1 MSNQIFQVRRSIA
14 MVSVAVALLIGGAM
28 AWTVA
33 SGGRPVLGATSA
45 VTLRLADDSK
55 PAQSVGSL
63 SEGFAP
69 VVEPLLAA
77 VVNISSSK
85 VVKTSREESPFEDDP
100 FFRQFFG
107 NPGGP
112 GQGPGQGDGDEQQGG
127 QPREQKEHSLGSGV
141 IVSPDGYIL
150 TNNHVVDDATDIEV
164 VLKDK
169 RQLKAKVVGTDPR
182 TDIAVLKIPAT
193 GLTAVTIGD
202 SAKTRVGDIVLAI
215 GDPFGIGETVT
226 MGIVSALG
234 RRSLDIE
241 GAGGYEDFIQ
251 TDASINPGNSGG
263 ALVNTRGQLIGI
275 NTAIISNG
283 GGGNQGIGFA
293 VPIDMARH
301 VMEQLVSKGKVTRGY
316 LGVSIQEVTPAL
328 AKAFGLPSAEGAL
341 VGDVNSDSPGAK
353 AGLLKGDVIV
363 GLNGQPVSDYQDLR
377 LRVSQSAP
385 GEIAKLDIYRN
396 GQKRQMSVTLG
407 ELPDQQAAAKDAPQA
422 NEDAMEGVQVQ
433 ALTPD
438 LAEQL
443 KVPAGTH
450 GVVVTRVDPDSA
462 AAEGM
467 LQRGDIIQEA
477 NHKPVATP
485 EQLRTAVHDA
495 GNQPLLLLVNRQGV
509 TAYVVIG
516 AK

>member
-14 MVSVAVALLIGGAM
+14 MVSVAIALLIGGAM

-33 SGGRPVLGATSA
+33 SGGRPVLGASRA
-45 VTLRLADDSK
+45 VTLRLADDTK
-55 PAQSVGSL
+55 PTTVGSL
-63 SEGFAP
+63 TEGFAP
-69 VVEPLLAA
+69 VVEPLLPA
-77 VVNISSSK
+77 VVNISTSK
-85 VVKTSREESPFEDDP
+85 VVKTSHGQSPFEDDP

-107 NPGGP
+107 NPFGG
-112 GQGPGQGDGDEQQGG
+112 GDGDEQGGGGQGG
-127 QPREQKEHSLGSGV
+127 QQPPQDQKEHSLGSGV
-141 IVSPDGYIL
+141 IVSADGYIL

-193 GLTAVTIGD
+193 GLSSVTIGD
-202 SAKTRVGDIVLAI
+202 SAKMRVGDVVLAI

-293 VPIDMARH
+293 VPINMARH
-301 VMEQLVSKGKVTRGY
+301 VMEQLVTNGKVTRGY

-328 AKAFGLPSAEGAL
+328 AKAFGLPTAEGAL
-341 VGDVNSDSPGAK
+341 VGDVTSDSPGGK
-353 AGLLKGDVIV
+353 AGLQKGDVIV
-363 GLNGQPVSDYQDLR
+363 GLNGQPISDYQDLR

-385 GEIAKLDIYRN
+385 GETAKLDVYRG
-396 GQKRQMSVTLG
+396 GQKRQMTVTLG
-407 ELPDQQAAAKDAPQA
+407 ELPEQEAAAKSTPQA
-422 NEDAMEGVQVQ
+422 TEDALQGVQVSG
-433 ALTPD
+433 LTPD
-438 LAEQL
+438 IAEQL
-443 KVPAGTH
+443 KLPAGTR
-450 GVVVTRVDPDSA
+450 GVVVMKVDPDSA

-467 LQRGDIIQEA
+467 LQRGDVIQEI
-477 NHKPVATP
+477 NHKPVTTP
-485 EQLRTAVHDA
+485 DQLRAAVHDA
-495 GNQPLLLLVNRQGV
+495 GNQSLLLLVNTQGV
-509 TAYVVIG
+509 TRYVVI
-516 AK
+516 APR

>member
-1 MSNQIFQVRRSIA
+1 MSNPVYQVRRSIA
-14 MVSVAVALLIGGAM
+14 LVAVAVAVLIGGGL

-33 SGGRPVLGATSA
+33 SGGHSVLGATRA

-55 PAQSVGSL
+55 TEPNVASL
-63 SEGFAP
+63 TEGFAP
-69 VVEPLLAA
+69 VVEPLLPA
-77 VVNISSSK
+77 VVNISTSK
-85 VVKTSREESPFEDDP
+85 VVKSSHEESPFEEDP

-107 NPGGP
+107 NPNGGE
-112 GQGPGQGDGDEQQGG
+112 D

-141 IVSPDGYIL
+141 VVSPDGYIL
-150 TNNHVVDDATDIEV
+150 TNNHVVDGATDIEV

-193 GLTAVTIGD
+193 GLASVTIGD
-202 SAKTRVGDIVLAI
+202 SSKMRVGDIVLAV

-263 ALVNTRGQLIGI
+263 ALVNTHGQLIGI

-293 VPIDMARH
+293 VPINMARH
-301 VMEQLVSKGKVTRGY
+301 VMEQLVSNGKVTRGY

-328 AKAFGLPSAEGAL
+328 AKAFGLPSPEGAL
-341 VGDVNSDSPGAK
+341 VGDVTSDSPGAK
-353 AGLLKGDVIV
+353 AGLQKGDVIV
-363 GLNGQPVSDYQDLR
+363 GMNGQPVSDFQDLR

-385 GEIAKLDIYRN
+385 GDTVKLDLYRG

-407 ELPDQQAAAKDAPQA
+407 ELPDQATAEKSTPET

-433 ALTPD
+433 ALTSD
-438 LAEQL
+438 LAQQL
-443 KVPAGTH
+443 KLPAGTR
-450 GVVVTRVDPDSA
+450 GVVVTRVDPDSQA
-462 AAEGM
+462 ADGG
-467 LQRGDIIQEA
+467 LQRGDVIQEV
-477 NHKPVATP
+477 NHKPVGSP
-485 EQLRTAVHDA
+485 DQLREAVRDA
-495 GNQPLLLLVNRQGV
+495 GSNPLLLLVNRQGV

>member
-14 MVSVAVALLIGGAM
+14 MVSVSVALLVGGAM

-33 SGGRPVLGATSA
+33 SGGRSVLGATSA

-55 PAQSVGSL
+55 PAQNVGSL

-69 VVEPLLAA
+69 VVEPLLSA
-77 VVNISSSK
+77 VVNISTSK

-107 NPGGP
+107 NPGG
-112 GQGPGQGDGDEQQGG
+112 QGDGQGG
-127 QPREQKEHSLGSGV
+127 GQGEEQPREQKEHSLGSGV

-193 GLTAVTIGD
+193 GLTSVTIGD
-202 SAKTRVGDIVLAI
+202 SGKTRVGDIVLAI

-341 VGDVNSDSPGAK
+341 VGDVTSDSPGAK

-377 LRVSQSAP
+377 LRVSQSNP
-385 GEIAKLDIYRN
+385 GDIAKLDIYRN
-396 GQKRQMSVTLG
+396 GQKHQMSVTLG
-407 ELPDQQAAAKDAPQA
+407 ELPDQAAATKETPEST
-422 NEDAMEGVQVQ
+422 EDAMEGVQVQ

-438 LAEQL
+438 LAQQL
-443 KVPAGTH
+443 KLPVGTH

-462 AAEGM
+462 AADGM
-467 LQRGDIIQEA
+467 LQRGDVIQEV
-477 NHKPVATP
+477 NHKPVGTP
-485 EQLRTAVHDA
+485 EQLRAAVHDA
-495 GNQPLLLLVNRQGV
+495 DGQPLLLLVNRQGV

>member
-1 MSNQIFQVRRSIA
+1 MSNPVYQVRRSIA
-14 MVSVAVALLIGGAM
+14 LVAIAVAVLIGGGL

-33 SGGRPVLGATSA
+33 SGGHSVLGATKA

-55 PAQSVGSL
+55 TEPNVASL
-63 SEGFAP
+63 AEGFAP
-69 VVEPLLAA
+69 VVEPLLPA
-77 VVNISSSK
+77 VVNISTSKTVKSSQH
-85 VVKTSREESPFEDDP
+85 EESPFEEDP

-107 NPGGP
+107 NPNG
-112 GQGPGQGDGDEQQGG
+112 GG
-127 QPREQKEHSLGSGV
+127 QDEPREQKEHSLGSGV

-193 GLTAVTIGD
+193 GLSSVTIGD
-202 SAKTRVGDIVLAI
+202 SSKMRVGDLVLAV

-263 ALVNTRGQLIGI
+263 ALVNTHGQLIGI

-293 VPIDMARH
+293 VPINMARH
-301 VMEQLVSKGKVTRGY
+301 VMEQLVSNGKVTRGY
-316 LGVSIQEVTPAL
+316 LGVSIQEVTPGL

-341 VGDVNSDSPGAK
+341 VGDVTSDSPGAK
-353 AGLLKGDVIV
+353 SGLQKGDVIV
-363 GLNGQPVSDYQDLR
+363 GMNGQPISDFQDLR

-385 GEIAKLDIYRN
+385 GDTVKLDLYRG
-396 GQKRQMSVTLG
+396 GQKKQMNVTLG
-407 ELPDQQAAAKDAPQA
+407 ELPDQATAEKSAPET

-438 LAEQL
+438 LAQQL
-443 KVPAGTH
+443 KLPGGTR
-450 GVVVTRVDPDSA
+450 GVAVTRVDPDSM
-462 AAEGM
+462 AAEGG
-467 LQRGDIIQEA
+467 LQRGDVIQEV
-477 NHKPVATP
+477 NHKPVASP
-485 EQLRTAVHDA
+485 DQLKAAVRDA
-495 GNQPLLLLVNRQGV
+495 GNNALLLLVNRQGV

-516 AK
+516 SK

>member
-1 MSNQIFQVRRSIA
+1 MRRNRRLGTTHSSGNSSAILEGKDKGKDKERTSRASRRS
-14 MVSVAVALLIGGAM
+14 
-28 AWTVA
+28 TA
-33 SGGRPVLGATSA
+33 S
-45 VTLRLADDSK
+45 
-55 PAQSVGSL
+55 
-63 SEGFAP
+63 
-69 VVEPLLAA
+69 
-77 VVNISSSK
+77 
-85 VVKTSREESPFEDDP
+85 
-100 FFRQFFG
+100 
-107 NPGGP
+107 
-112 GQGPGQGDGDEQQGG
+112 
-127 QPREQKEHSLGSGV
+127 GSGV

-193 GLTAVTIGD
+193 GLTSVTIGD
-202 SAKTRVGDIVLAI
+202 SAKMRVGDIVLAI

-301 VMEQLVSKGKVTRGY
+301 VMEQLVTKGKVTRGY

-341 VGDVNSDSPGAK
+341 VGDVTSDSPGAK
-353 AGLLKGDVIV
+353 AGLQKGDVIV

-385 GEIAKLDIYRN
+385 GEVAKLDIYRS

-407 ELPDQQAAAKDAPQA
+407 ELPDQEAAAKETPADQRRCHGGRAGSGVDARSGPA
-422 NEDAMEGVQVQ
+422 VEG
-433 ALTPD
+433 
-438 LAEQL
+438 
-443 KVPAGTH
+443 AGRYAWRCRH
-450 GVVVTRVDPDSA
+450 AR
-462 AAEGM
+462 
-467 LQRGDIIQEA
+467 
-477 NHKPVATP
+477 
-485 EQLRTAVHDA
+485 
-495 GNQPLLLLVNRQGV
+495 
-509 TAYVVIG
+509 
-516 AK
+516 

>member
-14 MVSVAVALLIGGAM
+14 MVSVAVALLIAGAM

-33 SGGRPVLGATSA
+33 SGGRSVLGATNA

-55 PAQSVGSL
+55 PGPTVGSL
-63 SEGFAP
+63 SDGFAP
-69 VVEPLLAA
+69 VVEPLLSA
-77 VVNISSSK
+77 VVNIQTSK
-85 VVKTSREESPFEDDP
+85 VVKTSREEESPFGDDP

-107 NPGGP
+107 NPGGQGQ
-112 GQGPGQGDGDEQQGG
+112 GQGPGED
-127 QPREQKEHSLGSGV
+127 QPRQQKEHSLGSGV

-193 GLTAVTIGD
+193 GLTSVTIGD
-202 SAKTRVGDIVLAI
+202 SAKMRVGDIVLAI

-293 VPIDMARH
+293 VPIDMARR
-301 VMEQLVSKGKVTRGY
+301 VMEQLVTKGKVTRGY

-341 VGDVNSDSPGAK
+341 VGDVTSDSPGAK
-353 AGLLKGDVIV
+353 AGLQKGDVIV

-385 GEIAKLDIYRN
+385 GEVAKLDIYRS

-407 ELPDQQAAAKDAPQA
+407 ELPDQEAAAKETPQT

-438 LAEQL
+438 LAQQL

-477 NHKPVATP
+477 NHKPVGTP
-485 EQLRTAVHDA
+485 EQLRAAVKDA
-495 GNQPLLLLVNRQGV
+495 GNQPLLLLVNRMGV

>member
-1 MSNQIFQVRRSIA
+1 MSNPVYQVRRSIA
-14 MVSVAVALLIGGAM
+14 LVAVAVAVLIGGGL

-33 SGGRPVLGATSA
+33 SGGHSVLGATRA

-55 PAQSVGSL
+55 TEPNVASL
-63 SEGFAP
+63 AEGFAP
-69 VVEPLLAA
+69 VVEPLLPA
-77 VVNISSSK
+77 VVNISTSK
-85 VVKTSREESPFEDDP
+85 VVKSSHEESPFEEDP

-107 NPGGP
+107 NPNGGE
-112 GQGPGQGDGDEQQGG
+112 D

-141 IVSPDGYIL
+141 VVSPDGYIL
-150 TNNHVVDDATDIEV
+150 TNNHVVDGATDIEV

-193 GLTAVTIGD
+193 GLASVTIGD
-202 SAKTRVGDIVLAI
+202 SSKMRVGDIVLAV

-263 ALVNTRGQLIGI
+263 ALVNTHGQLIGI

-293 VPIDMARH
+293 VPINMARH
-301 VMEQLVSKGKVTRGY
+301 VMEQLVSNGKVTRGY

-328 AKAFGLPSAEGAL
+328 AKAFGLPSPEGAL
-341 VGDVNSDSPGAK
+341 VGDVTSDSPGAK
-353 AGLLKGDVIV
+353 AGLQKGDVIV
-363 GLNGQPVSDYQDLR
+363 GMNGQPVSDFQDLR

-385 GEIAKLDIYRN
+385 GETVKLDLYRG

-407 ELPDQQAAAKDAPQA
+407 ELPDQAAAEKSTPET

-433 ALTPD
+433 ALSSD
-438 LAEQL
+438 LAQQL
-443 KVPAGTH
+443 KLPAGTH
-450 GVVVTRVDPDSA
+450 GVVVTRVDPDSQA
-462 AAEGM
+462 ADGG
-467 LQRGDIIQEA
+467 LQRGDVIQEV
-477 NHKPVATP
+477 NHKPVGSP
-485 EQLRTAVHDA
+485 DQLREAVRDA
-495 GNQPLLLLVNRQGV
+495 GSNALLLLVNRQGV

>member
-1 MSNQIFQVRRSIA
+1 MRTIHSSGNSSAILEGKGKDKDKEARS
-14 MVSVAVALLIGGAM
+14 
-28 AWTVA
+28 
-33 SGGRPVLGATSA
+33 
-45 VTLRLADDSK
+45 
-55 PAQSVGSL
+55 
-63 SEGFAP
+63 
-69 VVEPLLAA
+69 
-77 VVNISSSK
+77 
-85 VVKTSREESPFEDDP
+85 
-100 FFRQFFG
+100 
-107 NPGGP
+107 
-112 GQGPGQGDGDEQQGG
+112 

-193 GLTAVTIGD
+193 GLTSVTIGD
-202 SAKTRVGDIVLAI
+202 SAKMRVGDIVLAI

-293 VPIDMARH
+293 VPIDMARR

-341 VGDVNSDSPGAK
+341 VGDVTSDSPGGQGWSAK
-353 AGLLKGDVIV
+353 GRRDCRSQWSARLGL
-363 GLNGQPVSDYQDLR
+363 
-377 LRVSQSAP
+377 P
-385 GEIAKLDIYRN
+385 G
-396 GQKRQMSVTLG
+396 
-407 ELPDQQAAAKDAPQA
+407 
-422 NEDAMEGVQVQ
+422 
-433 ALTPD
+433 
-438 LAEQL
+438 
-443 KVPAGTH
+443 
-450 GVVVTRVDPDSA
+450 SA
-462 AAEGM
+462 ASRLSIGSWRDRQARY
-467 LQRGDIIQEA
+467 LSQRPEA
-477 NHKPVATP
+477 PNVGHS
-485 EQLRTAVHDA
+485 R
-495 GNQPLLLLVNRQGV
+495 
-509 TAYVVIG
+509 
-516 AK
+516 

>member
-14 MVSVAVALLIGGAM
+14 MVSVAIALLIGGAM

-33 SGGRPVLGATSA
+33 SGGRSVLGATSA

-107 NPGGP
+107 NPGGQG
-112 GQGPGQGDGDEQQGG
+112 GQGGDDDQQPQG

-169 RQLKAKVVGTDPR
+169 RQMKARVVGTDPR

-193 GLTAVTIGD
+193 GLTSVTIGA
-202 SAKTRVGDIVLAI
+202 SNKMRVGDVVLAI

-301 VMEQLVSKGKVTRGY
+301 VMEQLVSNGKVTRGY

-385 GEIAKLDIYRN
+385 GDAAKLDIYRN

-443 KVPAGTH
+443 KVPASTH

-467 LQRGDIIQEA
+467 LQRGDVIQEV
-477 NHKPVATP
+477 NHKPVVTP
-485 EQLRTAVHDA
+485 EQLRAAVHDA

-509 TAYVVIG
+509 TAYVVI
-516 AK
+516 APK

>member
-1 MSNQIFQVRRSIA
+1 MSNPVYQVRRSIA
-14 MVSVAVALLIGGAM
+14 LVAVAVALMIGGGM

-33 SGGRPVLGATSA
+33 SGGHPVLGATKA
-45 VTLRLADDSK
+45 VTLRLADDTK
-55 PAQSVGSL
+55 PETNIGAL
-63 SEGFAP
+63 AEGFAP
-69 VVEPLLAA
+69 VVEPLLPA
-77 VVNISSSK
+77 VVNISTSK
-85 VVKTSREESPFEDDP
+85 VVKSSKEESPFEEDP

-107 NPGGP
+107 NPNGNGNGNGNGGE
-112 GQGPGQGDGDEQQGG
+112 GDE
-127 QPREQKEHSLGSGV
+127 PREQKEHSLGSGV
-141 IVSPDGYIL
+141 VVSPDGYIL

-193 GLTAVTIGD
+193 GLASVTIGD
-202 SAKTRVGDIVLAI
+202 SSKMRVGDIVLAV

-293 VPIDMARH
+293 VPINMARH
-301 VMEQLVSKGKVTRGY
+301 VMEQLVSNGKVTRGY

-328 AKAFGLPSAEGAL
+328 AKAFGLPSPEGAL
-341 VGDVNSDSPGAK
+341 VGDVTSDSPGGK
-353 AGLLKGDVIV
+353 AGLVKGDVIV
-363 GLNGQPVSDYQDLR
+363 GMNGQPISDFQDLR

-385 GEIAKLDIYRN
+385 GDSVKLDIYRG
-396 GQKRQMSVTLG
+396 GQKKQMSVTLG
-407 ELPDQQAAAKDAPQA
+407 ELPDQTAAEKSAPES

-433 ALTPD
+433 GLTPD

-443 KVPAGTH
+443 KLPAGTR
-450 GVVVTRVDPDSA
+450 GVVVTRVDPDSM
-462 AAEGM
+462 AAEGG
-467 LQRGDIIQEA
+467 LQRGDVVQEV
-477 NHKPVATP
+477 NHKPVTTP
-485 EQLRTAVHDA
+485 DQLRGAVRDA
-495 GNQPLLLLVNRQGV
+495 GSNPLLLLVNRQGV

-516 AK
+516 GK

>member
-1 MSNQIFQVRRSIA
+1 MINPVYQVRRSIA
-14 MVSVAVALLIGGAM
+14 LVAVAVALLIGGGM

-33 SGGRPVLGATSA
+33 SGGHPVLGATKA
-45 VTLRLADDSK
+45 VTLRMADDSK
-55 PAQSVGSL
+55 TEPNVASL
-63 SEGFAP
+63 TEGFAP
-69 VVEPLLAA
+69 VVEPLLPA
-77 VVNISSSK
+77 VVNIQTSK
-85 VVKTSREESPFEDDP
+85 VVKNSREESPFEEDP

-107 NPGGP
+107 NPNGGE
-112 GQGPGQGDGDEQQGG
+112 D

-150 TNNHVVDDATDIEV
+150 TNNHVVDDASDIEV

-193 GLTAVTIGD
+193 GLSSVTIGD
-202 SAKTRVGDIVLAI
+202 SSKMRVGDIVLAI

-293 VPIDMARH
+293 VPINMARH
-301 VMEQLVSKGKVTRGY
+301 VMEQLVSNGKVTRGY

-341 VGDVNSDSPGAK
+341 VGDVNADSPGAK
-353 AGLLKGDVIV
+353 AGLQKGDVIV
-363 GLNGQPVSDYQDLR
+363 GMNGQAVSDFQDLR

-385 GEIAKLDIYRN
+385 GETVKLDLYRN

-407 ELPDQQAAAKDAPQA
+407 ELPDQATAEKSAPESP
-422 NEDAMEGVQVQ
+422 EDAMEGVQVQ

-438 LAEQL
+438 LAQQL
-443 KVPAGTH
+443 KLPAGTR

-467 LQRGDIIQEA
+467 LQRGDVIQEV
-477 NHKPVATP
+477 NHKPVNTAD
-485 EQLRTAVHDA
+485 QLRAAVRDA
-495 GNQPLLLLVNRQGV
+495 GNNPLLLLVNRQGI

-516 AK
+516 GK

>member
-1 MSNQIFQVRRSIA
+1 MSNPVYQVRRSIA
-14 MVSVAVALLIGGAM
+14 MVAVAVALLIGGGV

-33 SGGRPVLGATSA
+33 SGGRPVLGATNG

-55 PAQSVGSL
+55 APTIGSL

-69 VVEPLLAA
+69 VVEPLLPA
-77 VVNISSSK
+77 VVNISTSK
-85 VVKTSREESPFEDDP
+85 TVKTSQQEESPFEQDP

-107 NPGGP
+107 NPGGE
-112 GQGPGQGDGDEQQGG
+112 D

-141 IVSPDGYIL
+141 IVSSDGYIL

-193 GLTAVTIGD
+193 GLSAVTIGD
-202 SAKTRVGDIVLAI
+202 SSKTRVGDIVLAI

-293 VPIDMARH
+293 VPVNMARR
-301 VMEQLVSKGKVTRGY
+301 VMEQLVTNGKVTRGY

-328 AKAFGLPSAEGAL
+328 AKAFGLPSPEGAL
-341 VGDVNSDSPGAK
+341 VGDVTSDSPGAK
-353 AGLLKGDVIV
+353 AGIQKGDVIV
-363 GLNGQPVSDYQDLR
+363 AMNGQPIPDFQDLR

-385 GEIAKLDIYRN
+385 GDTVKLDIYRN
-396 GQKRQMSVTLG
+396 GQKRQLSVTLA
-407 ELPDQQAAAKDAPQA
+407 ELPDQQASAKQTPESP
-422 NEDAMEGVQVQ
+422 EDAMEGVQVQ
-433 ALTPD
+433 ALTSD

-443 KVPAGTH
+443 KLPAGTR
-450 GVVVTRVDPDSA
+450 GVVVTRVDPDSM
-462 AAEGM
+462 AAEGG
-467 LQRGDIIQEA
+467 LQRGDVIQEV
-477 NHKPVATP
+477 NHKAVSTP
-485 EQLRTAVHDA
+485 DQLRTAVHEA
-495 GNQPLLLLVNRQGV
+495 GDNPLLLLVDRQGL